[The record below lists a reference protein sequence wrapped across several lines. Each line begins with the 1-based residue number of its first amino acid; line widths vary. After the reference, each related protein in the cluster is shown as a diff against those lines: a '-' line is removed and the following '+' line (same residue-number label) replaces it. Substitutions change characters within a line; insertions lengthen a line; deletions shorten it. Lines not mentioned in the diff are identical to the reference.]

1 MSQRVPPLD
10 LQPPSKPFI
19 GAPGTAPRPFV
30 VDNTRRW
37 PTPDASWPSTS
48 LVGQPDGLKRRRTG
62 PAPAGG
68 MGPTPPPA
76 PVQGGAPPPRSLES
90 SRCRFAGAPPR
101 GKPPLPERHLRR
113 MKPRSFWERRPSP
126 ACTAAAGRGWSR
138 GTPRPLR
145 PCRNVPSRVAPSPPP
160 FPVGPLL
167 SLSHPSARRLAG
179 SRCAR
184 RLARRR
190 RRPPPP
196 APPSGN
202 RAAAV
207 ATHAAGRPA
216 PPPPPRGPL
225 PRPPTPPPLLDQPA
239 CACGRQRRS
248 TRQSGSSRRPDPRCA
263 QRRGQPRGRPSRPWR
278 AGQRATP
285 PQPDQQRGAHS
296 GVLCQPAVGGCR
308 LATWGGGGGGDPTPP
323 PPPRHATLC
332 AGARQPRLWRG
343 GGAGVAEHARGRAGG
358 GGGPTRGWLA
368 WPRWPR
374 RRGRIKRG
382 DRPLRDDRHLPA
394 APQTPGSPPAS
405 TRAATATESPGC
417 HPAAA

>member
-1 MSQRVPPLD
+1 MKNTYTMVHLQTGFRFHFTVLISAGARCCQRTAQPSVHPTLISSTPRPRTDAVYMSQRVPPLD

-167 SLSHPSARRLAG
+167 SLSHPSGRRLAG

-207 ATHAAGRPA
+207 ATHAAG
-216 PPPPPRGPL
+216 
-225 PRPPTPPPLLDQPA
+225 
-239 CACGRQRRS
+239 
-248 TRQSGSSRRPDPRCA
+248 
-263 QRRGQPRGRPSRPWR
+263 
-278 AGQRATP
+278 
-285 PQPDQQRGAHS
+285 
-296 GVLCQPAVGGCR
+296 
-308 LATWGGGGGGDPTPP
+308 
-323 PPPRHATLC
+323 
-332 AGARQPRLWRG
+332 
-343 GGAGVAEHARGRAGG
+343 
-358 GGGPTRGWLA
+358 
-368 WPRWPR
+368 
-374 RRGRIKRG
+374 
-382 DRPLRDDRHLPA
+382 
-394 APQTPGSPPAS
+394 
-405 TRAATATESPGC
+405 
-417 HPAAA
+417 